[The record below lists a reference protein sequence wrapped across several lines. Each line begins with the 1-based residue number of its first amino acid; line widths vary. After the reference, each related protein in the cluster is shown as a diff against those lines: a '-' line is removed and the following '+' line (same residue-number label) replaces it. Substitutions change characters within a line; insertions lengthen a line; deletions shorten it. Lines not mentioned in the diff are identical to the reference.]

1 MGIICTCCCFKPF
14 KTQGGSIMAR
24 VKGPNYKVAR
34 RLSFSILETGEEL
47 QKRAYAPGQHGPTKR
62 IKLSNYGLQLR
73 EKQRIRYMYQMNE
86 KQFANTYKRALKMPG
101 NTGHNFLVLLE
112 SRLDNI
118 VYRLGFAT
126 TRRAARQLVAHG
138 HILVDGKKVD
148 IPSFQVKPG
157 MEVEVK
163 EKSKKLQV
171 INDALESK
179 MTTVAFVELDKEN
192 KKGKYIR
199 LPERNELNTEINE
212 ALVVEYYNR

>member
-1 MGIICTCCCFKPF
+1 
-14 KTQGGSIMAR
+14 MAR

-47 QKRAYAPGQHGPTKR
+47 QKRSYVPGQHGPTQR
-62 IKLSNYGLQLR
+62 VKLSNYGLQLR

-112 SRLDNI
+112 SRLDNM
-118 VYRLGFAT
+118 VYRMGFAT
-126 TRRAARQLVAHG
+126 TRRAARQLVSHG
-138 HILVDGKKVD
+138 HILVNGKKVD
-148 IPSFQVKPG
+148 IASFQCKPG
-157 MEVEVK
+157 MEIEVK

-179 MTTVAFVELDKEN
+179 ASFVAFVDVDKEN
-192 KKGKYIR
+192 KKGKYVR